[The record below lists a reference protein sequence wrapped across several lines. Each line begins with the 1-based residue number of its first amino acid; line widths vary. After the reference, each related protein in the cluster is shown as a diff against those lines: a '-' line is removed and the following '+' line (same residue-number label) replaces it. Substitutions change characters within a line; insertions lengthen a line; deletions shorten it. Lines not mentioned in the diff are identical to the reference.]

1 MSNGLASNYSLK
13 ERTRNIA
20 DEIFKKIMAENFW
33 NLKMLYTYITK
44 TKVGYVEIFLLEAS
58 IKVLSIFNALKV
70 KYSLYKF
77 LYLGKISS

>member
-70 KYSLYKF
+70 KYSLSKF